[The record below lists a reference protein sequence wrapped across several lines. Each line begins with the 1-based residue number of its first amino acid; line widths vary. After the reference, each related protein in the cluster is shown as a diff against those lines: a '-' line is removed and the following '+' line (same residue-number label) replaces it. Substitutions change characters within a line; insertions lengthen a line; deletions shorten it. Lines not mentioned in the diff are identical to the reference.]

1 MRAFVAGCLAL
12 GLLLS
17 GCSGP
22 DELRSAPA
30 ASAHR
35 SPEASGSPSGP
46 SSAVPSS
53 AGPSAATAA
62 APGPPPATDDRRGRL
77 AFAEYVLEAWI
88 HALNTN
94 DPAPLLAVS
103 GRGPCDGCSDLAGE
117 LRKRD
122 RQGWHVVLE
131 GVRVSATDVSSRS
144 GRTTRVVLSVEIP
157 ESASYNDDGSFRN
170 TNPAHSGSR
179 FAVEMTHVGGRFRLD
194 SFSLY

>member
-22 DELRSAPA
+22 DEPRSAPA
-30 ASAHR
+30 PSAHQ
-35 SPEASGSPSGP
+35 SPEASGSTSGP
-46 SSAVPSS
+46 SSAR
-53 AGPSAATAA
+53 PSAATAA
-62 APGPPPATDDRRGRL
+62 VPGPPPATDDRRGRL

-103 GRGPCDGCSDLAGE
+103 GHRPCDGCSDLAGE

-122 RQGWHVVLE
+122 RQGWHVALE
-131 GVRVSATDVSSRS
+131 GVRVSATDLSSRS

-157 ESASYNDDGSFRN
+157 ESASYNDDGSFRG